1 MAKVK
6 ARYIGPVPVLLADNS
21 RVEPGQIIEI
31 EEHEL
36 ERPDFEE
43 VKADAG
49 STETRVHRARKANR
63 QGNGGGT
70 E

>member
-6 ARYIGPVPVLLADNS
+6 ARYIGSAPVLLADNTK
-21 RVEPGQIIEI
+21 VEPGQIIEI

-43 VKADAG
+43 VKVDAG
-49 STETRVHRARKANR
+49 STETRVHRSRKA
-63 QGNGGGT
+63 GK
-70 E
+70 